1 METPRKIAQT
11 VKSKTRKMDSNEI
24 MQRRQK
30 RLASAESS
38 NNLPK
43 INLNL
48 SKEEMLTR
56 LKNLI
61 GLTCTTNTEKFHL
74 LRRRDEFLSKLVNLD
89 SKPGNNKFIKGTCQ
103 DMCPEKERYMRD
115 VKKSLHFY
123 ECDSEGRIVHEKMV
137 KDYSRSAAD
146 QDMPLPHELR
156 PLEVLQTT
164 MDYLIFN
171 ISSEIPTTKNELIRW
186 CDFLWSRTRAIR
198 KDITQQMLQSEMAV
212 DLVEKCARLHIF
224 SAFKLISLGTEHV
237 NQEINSEMSS
247 LNAASDHPAMAIAAY
262 NTCSHTLRQMYDD
275 LAKMQRSCLNEP
287 EFRSYD
293 IILNLTDFNVYS
305 QVLSYRQS
313 VRESKEVQLALN
325 LASALQNN
333 NYILFFRLVK
343 NHATFLQACLCYQF
357 FASIRSSG
365 LKVIC
370 MAFNSFP
377 LEKFIESLAFDSTEQ
392 ALSFMKVFGVEL
404 DRVDPN
410 LLNTRDG
417 KNIFLQN
424 TEMPKPNLIPQMGCK
439 WIEEK
444 SIHLTVPQIFCNCQ
458 TPITPPRTTLR
469 HVNNSFSASNVYE
482 NDPILDAVLREHKVV
497 VNSVSKKTL
506 PMNFSFARGIQPFK
520 TSKQNYPF
528 SAIQADHIIAKV
540 CNRQLIKISQS
551 SIENYRQLKL
561 AQIRRNLFSIKLRR
575 ALKHWI
581 NFTKIRKCEKL
592 TKNLVINIAN
602 STLSF
607 IVNSNLERLSA
618 GILRKIVEQSKNRLA
633 NEIATIQGDLLLEKV
648 LSEQL
653 SSIVTRVRASQVRDI
668 EDRLKQIGQ
677 NLHLIWQRQFT
688 NHWLAKTRRNRLIR
702 SITFLSTES
711 PSSSTQF
718 IDTNLRRFF
727 HPKLKTITTEKL
739 REMAEEKIK
748 INEQKRQEEEELN
761 INNENGFTI
770 VNGFSPAESNGK
782 RATAVS
788 IRDEILDGISFQN
801 ENGTQ
806 GGGGGFFAES
816 TSKLNLF
823 KPGMTKNAENSQ
835 KLVEEMLKKKRRID
849 DRRRETNVGDD
860 FDNDDVIIDF
870 QSFPTTSELKRR
882 RLI

>member
-1 METPRKIAQT
+1 METPRKIAQN
-11 VKSKTRKMDSNEI
+11 VKNKPRKMDSAEL

-30 RLASAESS
+30 RLASVDSS
-38 NNLPK
+38 FNLPK
-43 INLNL
+43 INVNIT
-48 SKEEMLTR
+48 KEEILSR
-56 LKNLI
+56 LKNLS
-61 GLTCTTNTEKFHL
+61 GLTCSTNTEKFHL
-74 LRRRDEFLSKLVNLD
+74 LRRRDEFLSKLANLD
-89 SKPGNNKFIKGTCQ
+89 AKPGNKFIKGTCK

-123 ECDSEGRIVHEKMV
+123 ECDSEGRMVHEKMV

-146 QDMPLPHELR
+146 QDMPLAHELR

-171 ISSEIPTTKNELIRW
+171 ISSEIPTTKTELARW

-224 SAFKLISLGTEHV
+224 SAFKLVSLGTEHF
-237 NQEINSEMSS
+237 NQEMNSEMTS

-275 LAKMQRSCLNEP
+275 LAKVQRSCLNES

-305 QVLSYRQS
+305 QVLSYRKS
-313 VRESKEVQLALN
+313 VRESKEVQLSLN

-343 NHATFLQACLCYQF
+343 NHATFLQACLCHQF
-357 FASIRSSG
+357 FALIRTSG

-377 LEKFIESLAFDSTEQ
+377 LDKFIESLAFDSVEQ
-392 ALSFMKVFGVEL
+392 ALSFLKVFGVEL
-404 DRVDPN
+404 DRVDPS
-410 LLNTRDG
+410 LVNTRDG
-417 KNIFLQN
+417 KNIFLQSS
-424 TEMPKPNLIPQMGCK
+424 EMPKPPQIGCK

-444 SIHLTVPQIFCNCQ
+444 SVHLSVPQIFCNRQ
-458 TPITPPRTTLR
+458 TPITPPNLAKLK

-482 NDPILDAVLREHKVV
+482 NDPILDEVLREHKIAIEPV
-497 VNSVSKKTL
+497 KKAL
-506 PMNFSFARGIQPFK
+506 PSNFSFARGIQPFK
-520 TSKQNYPF
+520 SSKQNYPF
-528 SAIQADHIIAKV
+528 SAIQADYIIAKV
-540 CNRQLIKISQS
+540 CNKQLIKISQS
-551 SIENYRQLKL
+551 SIENYRQFKMK
-561 AQIRRNLFSIKLRR
+561 QIKGNLFSIKMRR
-575 ALKHWI
+575 ILKHWI
-581 NFTKIRKCEKL
+581 NFTKNKKREKM
-592 TKNLVINIAN
+592 TKMLVINMAN

-618 GILRKIVEQSKNRLA
+618 GIIRKIIEKSKNRLA
-633 NEIATIQGDLLLEKV
+633 NEIATIQGDQILEKV

-653 SSIVTRVRASQVRDI
+653 YSIVTRVRASQVRDI
-668 EDRLKQIGQ
+668 EDRLKQIGN

-688 NHWLAKTRRNRLIR
+688 NHWLNKTRRNRLIR
-702 SITFLSTES
+702 SITFLSTEV
-711 PSSSTQF
+711 SSSTQF
-718 IDTNLRRFF
+718 IDTNSRRFF
-727 HPKLKTITTEKL
+727 HPKIKTITTEKM

-748 INEQKRQEEEELN
+748 INEQKRQQQEVEELT
-761 INNENGFTI
+761 NGNGI
-770 VNGFSPAESNGK
+770 QVNGFSPKGEG

-801 ENGTQ
+801 ENGSH
-806 GGGGGFFAES
+806 GFFAES

-823 KPGMTKNAENSQ
+823 KPGMTKNAEHSQ
-835 KLVEEMLKKKRRID
+835 KMVEEMLNKRKRID
-849 DRRRETNVGDD
+849 DRRKTNDGD
-860 FDNDDVIIDF
+860 FNNEINDF
-870 QSFPTTSELKRR
+870 QDFSTSSELKRR

>member
-1 METPRKIAQT
+1 
-11 VKSKTRKMDSNEI
+11 
-24 MQRRQK
+24 
-30 RLASAESS
+30 
-38 NNLPK
+38 
-43 INLNL
+43 
-48 SKEEMLTR
+48 
-56 LKNLI
+56 
-61 GLTCTTNTEKFHL
+61 
-74 LRRRDEFLSKLVNLD
+74 
-89 SKPGNNKFIKGTCQ
+89 
-103 DMCPEKERYMRD
+103 
-115 VKKSLHFY
+115 
-123 ECDSEGRIVHEKMV
+123 
-137 KDYSRSAAD
+137 
-146 QDMPLPHELR
+146 
-156 PLEVLQTT
+156 
-164 MDYLIFN
+164 
-171 ISSEIPTTKNELIRW
+171 
-186 CDFLWSRTRAIR
+186 
-198 KDITQQMLQSEMAV
+198 
-212 DLVEKCARLHIF
+212 
-224 SAFKLISLGTEHV
+224 
-237 NQEINSEMSS
+237 
-247 LNAASDHPAMAIAAY
+247 
-262 NTCSHTLRQMYDD
+262 
-275 LAKMQRSCLNEP
+275 
-287 EFRSYD
+287 
-293 IILNLTDFNVYS
+293 
-305 QVLSYRQS
+305 
-313 VRESKEVQLALN
+313 
-325 LASALQNN
+325 
-333 NYILFFRLVK
+333 
-343 NHATFLQACLCYQF
+343 
-357 FASIRSSG
+357 
-365 LKVIC
+365 

-410 LLNTRDG
+410 LINTRDG
-417 KNIFLQN
+417 KNIFLQSN
-424 TEMPKPNLIPQMGCK
+424 EMPKPNLIPQMGCK

-458 TPITPPRTTLR
+458 TPITPPKTTLR
-469 HVNNSFSASNVYE
+469 HVNNSFSTSNVYE
-482 NDPILDAVLREHKVV
+482 NDPILNAVLREHKVA
-497 VNSVSKKTL
+497 VNSVNKKTL

-551 SIENYRQLKL
+551 SIENYRLRRL
-561 AQIRRNLFSIKLRR
+561 AQIKRNLFSIKLRR
-575 ALKHWI
+575 ILKHWI
-581 NFTKIRKCEKL
+581 NFTKIRKREKM

-618 GILRKIVEQSKNRLA
+618 GMLRKIVEQSKNRLA

-648 LSEQL
+648 LSDQL

-718 IDTNLRRFF
+718 IDTNSRRFF
-727 HPKLKTITTEKL
+727 HPKIKTISTEKM

-748 INEQKRQEEEELN
+748 INEQKRQEEEELS
-761 INNENGFTI
+761 INGNNGFT
-770 VNGFSPAESNGK
+770 VVANGFSPAESNGK

-806 GGGGGFFAES
+806 GGGFFAES

-849 DRRRETNVGDD
+849 DRRRETNDSDD

-870 QSFPTTSELKRR
+870 QSFPTTFELKRR
-882 RLI
+882 RDRAGSDQGLCFSCTQSPGPDIF

>member
-1 METPRKIAQT
+1 
-11 VKSKTRKMDSNEI
+11 MDSNEI

-48 SKEEMLTR
+48 SKEEMC
-56 LKNLI
+56 I
-61 GLTCTTNTEKFHL
+61 
-74 LRRRDEFLSKLVNLD
+74 RDEFLSKLVNLD

-146 QDMPLPHELR
+146 Q
-156 PLEVLQTT
+156 
-164 MDYLIFN
+164 
-171 ISSEIPTTKNELIRW
+171 
-186 CDFLWSRTRAIR
+186 
-198 KDITQQMLQSEMAV
+198 DITQQMLQSEMAV

-410 LLNTRDG
+410 LINTRDG
-417 KNIFLQN
+417 KNIFLQSN
-424 TEMPKPNLIPQMGCK
+424 EMPKPNLIPQMGCK

-458 TPITPPRTTLR
+458 TPITPPKTTLR
-469 HVNNSFSASNVYE
+469 HVNNSFSTSNVYE
-482 NDPILDAVLREHKVV
+482 NDPILNAVLREHKVA
-497 VNSVSKKTL
+497 VNSVNKKTL

-528 SAIQADHIIAKV
+528 SAIQADHIIAK
-540 CNRQLIKISQS
+540 
-551 SIENYRQLKL
+551 
-561 AQIRRNLFSIKLRR
+561 
-575 ALKHWI
+575 HWI
-581 NFTKIRKCEKL
+581 NFTKIRKREKM

-618 GILRKIVEQSKNRLA
+618 GMLRLA

-702 SITFLSTES
+702 SITFLSTE
-711 PSSSTQF
+711 
-718 IDTNLRRFF
+718 
-727 HPKLKTITTEKL
+727 
-739 REMAEEKIK
+739 
-748 INEQKRQEEEELN
+748 EELN
-761 INNENGFTI
+761 ITNENGFTI

-788 IRDEILDGISFQN
+788 IRDEILN

-806 GGGGGFFAES
+806 GGGFFAES

-849 DRRRETNVGDD
+849 DGRRETNDGDD
-860 FDNDDVIIDF
+860 FDNVDVIIDF